1 MMYYSNLQI
10 QFKKGCV
17 LTFLFGTMLLAGC
30 ASTDVAK
37 TEAGA
42 AEVAAEQQ
50 NPVDPYEHINRKIYG
65 FNDKL
70 DKYVAK
76 PVSDAYLWVTPQF
89 VQTGI
94 ANFFNN
100 LNDISVILNNT
111 LQGKFEQGAED
122 TGRFLLNSTVGLA
135 GLFDVAKEVGL
146 EKHQEDFAQ
155 TLAVWG
161 VPEGPYLVL
170 PVLGPAT
177 TRSVP
182 GVVVDTATNPVS
194 YVGYPVQ
201 VLSLLNSRANAEG
214 SLKFIDEAA
223 LDPYVF
229 TREAYLQHRKYLI
242 KDGEIEVSHDVAD
255 LEDAFYEDEE
265 EGFEA
270 VEKTDKGVADA
281 EKPAEQENLA
291 RAEGG
296 YTLKLSGDKN
306 DFNQASESFEDAL
319 KSFQEASQ
327 SYQEASK
334 KLDQIKH

>member
-1 MMYYSNLQI
+1 MMYYSNLHI

-17 LTFLFGTMLLAGC
+17 LTFILGSLLLAGC

-37 TEAGA
+37 SETSATK
-42 AEVAAEQQ
+42 VVSEQQ

-65 FNDKL
+65 FNNKL

-76 PVSDAYLWVTPQF
+76 PISDAYLWVTPQF

-100 LNDISVILNNT
+100 LNDISVVLNNT

-135 GLFDVAKEVGL
+135 GIFDVAKEVGL
-146 EKHQEDFAQ
+146 KKHQEDFAQ

-161 VPEGPYLVL
+161 VPDGPYLVL

-177 TRSVP
+177 TRGVP
-182 GVVVDTATNPVS
+182 GAVMDTATNPVS

-201 VLSLLNSRANAEG
+201 LLSMLNSRANAEG

-229 TREAYLQHRKYLI
+229 TREAYLQHRKYLV
-242 KDGEIEVSHDVAD
+242 KDGEIEVNHDVAE
-255 LEDAFYEDEE
+255 LEDAFYEDEDE
-265 EGFEA
+265 SFDA
-270 VEKTDKGVADA
+270 AEKTDKGVADTA
-281 EKPAEQENLA
+281 NSAEQEDLA
-291 RAEGG
+291 ETGG
-296 YTLKLSGDKN
+296 YTLKLSGEKN
-306 DFNQASESFEDAL
+306 SFNQTSESFENAL
-319 KSFQEASQ
+319 KSFQEASH

-334 KLDQIKH
+334 KLDQIRH